1 MVAGWLL
8 TGVIGVL
15 VGFGGSCGNPGGG
28 FRVLSCAGATWGSV
42 GVLGG
47 GICIE
52 TLLVVG
58 VAIGGDSSSVGIVVG
73 MRTIA
78 CGFAF
83 QPKGITLGIILKLLR
98 MTT

>member
-15 VGFGGSCGNPGGG
+15 VGFVGGSCGNPGGG

-58 VAIGGDSSSVGIVVG
+58 VAIGGDSS
-73 MRTIA
+73 
-78 CGFAF
+78 
-83 QPKGITLGIILKLLR
+83 
-98 MTT
+98 